1 MDEVGYWIFLCSSVF
16 PPIIFANTNYC
27 RRTPFLLLMNTRYHK
42 TVHGIIAT
50 CCIVLA
56 IIQTSC
62 TTIKKNALQ
71 DLPEGN
77 YSISGKSDR
86 SFLASSDSF
95 QKDSIKQIHLYQED
109 SLYFMVPGSPVKGTI
124 RLLPGNRQAVMLY
137 KSSFD
142 FDVFTT
148 PFKFRPATT
157 MLPQQLN
164 TNFNGSFY
172 FGYRI
177 DRYSIKRSR
186 LTNDISRD
194 HFTKAG
200 LGIGTFVGVGAAFI
214 NPVSMRNTIDYE
226 YDAVA
231 IDYGLAIL
239 LGLRN
244 FSTGI
249 SVGFDFLT
257 DRNKKQW
264 IYQHKPWVGIF
275 IGLNL
280 N

>member
-1 MDEVGYWIFLCSSVF
+1 
-16 PPIIFANTNYC
+16 
-27 RRTPFLLLMNTRYHK
+27 MNTRYHK
-42 TVHGIIAT
+42 IIHGIIAS
-50 CCIVLA
+50 CCIVLT
-56 IIQTSC
+56 IIQTGC
-62 TTIKKNALQ
+62 TTIKKNALE
-71 DLPEGN
+71 DLPEGK
-77 YSISGKSDR
+77 YTVSAKSDR
-86 SFLASSDSF
+86 SFLASPDSF
-95 QKDSIKQIHLYQED
+95 QKGSVKKIQLYQED
-109 SLYFMVPGSPVKGTI
+109 SLYFLIPGTPVKGTV
-124 RLLPGNRQAVMLY
+124 RLLPGKSQTIVLY

-157 MLPQQLN
+157 TIPQQLN

-172 FGYRI
+172 FGYRG
-177 DRYSIKRSR
+177 DRFSIKRTQ

-194 HFTKAG
+194 YFTKAG
-200 LGIGTFVGVGAAFI
+200 IGIGAFVGVGTAFV
-214 NPVSMRNTIDYE
+214 NPISMRNAIDYE

-231 IDYGLAIL
+231 IDYGLAVL

-244 FSTGI
+244 FNTGI

-257 DRNKKQW
+257 DRNKKKW
-264 IYQHKPWVGIF
+264 VYQHKPWIGIF